1 MNYIKK
7 LGKDSILYGFGTI
20 LAKSVGLITIPIFTR
35 IFTTEIYGR
44 LELLLT
50 MGAFFVPIIVMG
62 TDSAQSYYFF
72 NFKKNSDDNR
82 KTVII
87 SILFWRI
94 IWGILIIIS
103 FYPVMKYINNF
114 LFNDAIHSST
124 FLIILISSYLTAMVM
139 QFTNLQRLLYKPKPF
154 IVFSFLL
161 PFLSSVISIL
171 LVLNYDFSYTGV
183 IFGNLISLIF

>member
-7 LGKDSILYGFGTI
+7 LGKESIIYGLGTI

-35 IFTTEIYGR
+35 IFSTEIYGR

-62 TDSAQSYYFF
+62 TDSAQSYYYF
-72 NFKKNSDDNR
+72 NFKKNNDVNR
-82 KTVII
+82 KTVVN
-87 SILFWRI
+87 SILFWKV

-103 FYPVMKYINNF
+103 FYPVMKYVNNF
-114 LFNDAIHSST
+114 LFNGVIQSST
-124 FLIILISSYLTAMVM
+124 FQIILISSYLTAMVM

-154 IVFSFLL
+154 IALPTPRTGPPIFFLIIPPYFLIVNPKSSASFADI
-161 PFLSSVISIL
+161 V
-171 LVLNYDFSYTGV
+171 
-183 IFGNLISLIF
+183 